1 MLYVGGA
8 PGYDSWSFNGQ
19 HRTGLPTEPV
29 VEYSFEEVGEV
40 CEEACKEHVGGMEML
55 KADAWKVLEGYY
67 DLVGQSLN
75 SSVVFYPSI
84 PDMCDGC
91 E

>member
-1 MLYVGGA
+1 MDY
-8 PGYDSWSFNGQ
+8 PS
-19 HRTGLPTEPV
+19 RV
-29 VEYSFEEVGEV
+29 VEEV

-55 KADAWKVLEGYY
+55 KADALEVLEGYY
-67 DLVGQSLN
+67 DLVGKTLK

-84 PDMCDGC
+84 PDMCEGC